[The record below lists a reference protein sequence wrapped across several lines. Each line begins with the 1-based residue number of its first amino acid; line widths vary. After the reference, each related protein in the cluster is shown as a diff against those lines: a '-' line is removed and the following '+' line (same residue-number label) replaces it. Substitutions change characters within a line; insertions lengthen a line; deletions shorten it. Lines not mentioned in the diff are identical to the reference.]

1 MIDREDGDADG
12 QLPDADDVI
21 PVEEE
26 LAESAL
32 PDDLQVD
39 VTQMYLSEIGHRALL
54 SAEEE
59 RVLTGRVI
67 QGDFAARQKMI
78 VCNLRL
84 VVNIAKHYNHRGMP
98 FLDLIEEGN
107 LGLMH
112 ALEKFEPDRGFRFS
126 TYATWWIR
134 QYVERAIMEQSRTI
148 RLPVHIVK
156 AINVILRARRHL
168 LLHGDMDANE
178 ADIANLVGL
187 PIEEVRHLLH
197 LNDKLVSLDA
207 PLEMGADLTIGDALP
222 DEHGELP
229 DIALE
234 KAETQVFI
242 GIWLEQLGPKQ
253 RWVIERRFGLN
264 DQDIQTLEQLADEL
278 DVSRER
284 VRQIQTEALQLLR
297 KYLHRN
303 GMDKAA
309 LLG

>member
-1 MIDREDGDADG
+1 MIDREDDDAEG
-12 QLPDADDVI
+12 PLPDADDVN

-26 LAESAL
+26 LLESAL
-32 PDDLQVD
+32 PDEQHVD
-39 VTQMYLSEIGHRALL
+39 VTQMYLGEIGHSALL

-59 RVLTGRVI
+59 RALTNRVI

-84 VVNIAKHYNHRGMP
+84 VVNIAKRYNHRGLT

-107 LGLMH
+107 LGLIH

-134 QYVERAIMEQSRTI
+134 QNIERAIMEQSRTI

-168 LLHGDMDANE
+168 LLHGQMEANE
-178 ADIANLVGL
+178 ADIAKLVDL
-187 PIEEVRHLLH
+187 PIEEIRHLLR
-197 LNDKLVSLDA
+197 LNDKIISLDA
-207 PLEMGADLTIGDALP
+207 PLEMGTDLTIGDALP
-222 DEHGELP
+222 DEYGELP

-234 KAETQVFI
+234 KVEAQAFI
-242 GIWLEQLGPKQ
+242 GIWLEQLAPKQ

-278 DVSRER
+278 EVSRER

-297 KYLHRN
+297 KFLHRK

-309 LLG
+309 LL